1 MGSDPLR
8 NRKAFHT
15 HARAR
20 ARVQAW
26 LNLCSILLNDRSRV
40 TTSGASL
47 RSIGHGEEPQP
58 SPPSSLHFH
67 ALSVPTQG
75 LFSSWD
81 GFFFGSGGGKKRSSA
96 SDDGNHHH
104 IVDED
109 DGRSSASRVGGPGLP
124 LDEAG
129 HLLSRP
135 APHLATFTESA
146 HAPPLDN
153 LSTSSNKVQKVDGP
167 GDRGPVS
174 VSGATTR
181 KARGRVLRMRRSAA
195 VLVGEGGGVRK
206 TGNVRD
212 EAKA

>member
-1 MGSDPLR
+1 MV
-8 NRKAFHT
+8 
-15 HARAR
+15 
-20 ARVQAW
+20 RV
-26 LNLCSILLNDRSRV
+26 CDRS
-40 TTSGASL
+40 AM
-47 RSIGHGEEPQP
+47 
-58 SPPSSLHFH
+58 
-67 ALSVPTQG
+67 A
-75 LFSSWD
+75 
-81 GFFFGSGGGKKRSSA
+81 RSSSPRHLHLCTFILSLSQPKA
-96 SDDGNHHH
+96 SSAHGMDFYLDQVGEKSAAVLCDDDGNHHH
-104 IVDED
+104 IIDED

-135 APHLATFTESA
+135 APRLATFTESA
-146 HAPPLDN
+146 HAPPLAN
-153 LSTSSNKVQKVDGP
+153 LSTSSNKVQKVDRP
-167 GDRGPVS
+167 GDRGTVS

>member
-1 MGSDPLR
+1 MVRVCGRS
-8 NRKAFHT
+8 AM
-15 HARAR
+15 AR
-20 ARVQAW
+20 
-26 LNLCSILLNDRSRV
+26 S
-40 TTSGASL
+40 
-47 RSIGHGEEPQP
+47 P
-58 SPPSSLHFH
+58 SPRHLHLCTFMLSLSQPK
-67 ALSVPTQG
+67 A
-75 LFSSWD
+75 
-81 GFFFGSGGGKKRSSA
+81 SSA
-96 SDDGNHHH
+96 HGMDFFWIRWVKKAHSAGDDGNHHH

-135 APHLATFTESA
+135 APRLATFTESA

-153 LSTSSNKVQKVDGP
+153 LITSNKVQKVDGP
-167 GDRGPVS
+167 GDRGLVS
-174 VSGATTR
+174 FSGATTR